1 MTKKGMR
8 KRGKVSRRAHR
19 APSRPHSRKKSI
31 SKVNAKKAVT
41 QKLAPGQKAA
51 AKCIRKLLTEPII
64 ANSLMSLAGENAAM
78 VLGQMEGAMSD
89 EEIAR
94 ACKFKVSDVR
104 AVLNKLHAQGIAV
117 YERTRD
123 KDTGWYY
130 YKWSAN
136 VIAIER
142 MLNENR
148 RSEKLALEQRLRY
161 EHACNMY
168 ACGKCMQE
176 RYPFETAL
184 DYLFKC
190 PQCGSPLEYRQPDAT
205 EAKAPKR
212 PER

>member
-1 MTKKGMR
+1 MAKKGMHKKR
-8 KRGKVSRRAHR
+8 KVARKAHR
-19 APSRPHSRKKSI
+19 MPSRPQFKKKSI
-31 SKVNAKKAVT
+31 SKVKAKKVAV

-51 AKCIRKLLTEPII
+51 AKCIRKLLGEPLI
-64 ANSLMSLAGENAAM
+64 ANSLMSLAGENAAV

-123 KDTGWYY
+123 RDTGWYY

-136 VIAIER
+136 VGAIER
-142 MLNENR
+142 MLDETVK
-148 RSEKLALEQRLRY
+148 SEKLATEQRLRY
-161 EHACNMY
+161 ESACNMY
-168 ACGKCMQE
+168 ACAKCMQE
-176 RYPFETAL
+176 KYPFETAL

-190 PQCGSPLEYRQPDAT
+190 PQCGSALEYKQP
-205 EAKAPKR
+205 EASEASSPRKPGR
-212 PER
+212 